1 MDDGAGDVG
10 VFVPVDSASLYV
22 GEAMMQKALASPSV
36 EVVTTAAEK
45 VLENLSPASMLDE
58 MAMKVVECLRGQLR
72 GMTVDQRI
80 RILGHL
86 VQMYKKEGGGG
97 VVNVQI
103 VNSMPAPR

>member
-1 MDDGAGDVG
+1 MA
-10 VFVPVDSASLYV
+10 SASLYV
-22 GEAMMQKALASPSV
+22 GEAMIEARKASV
-36 EVVTTAAEK
+36 DVLQAEAEK
-45 VLENLSPASMLDE
+45 VLEQLSPNSMLDE
-58 MAMKVVECLRGQLR
+58 MAMKVVESLTGQLR

>member
-1 MDDGAGDVG
+1 MTLPTGRQ
-10 VFVPVDSASLYV
+10 VP
-22 GEAMMQKALASPSV
+22 KALASPSV
-36 EVVTTAAEK
+36 EVLQVAAEK

-58 MAMKVVECLRGQLR
+58 MAMKVVESLTGQLR

-86 VQMYKKEGGGG
+86 VQMYRKEGSAG